1 MGAPIQW
8 GALATSHIYVDVV
21 LRGSRG
27 EVLLKNVIV
36 DTGAT
41 YTILDKKTADEVGAW
56 RIPFEIHL
64 ELGDGRIVKASMYAI
79 IVTLE
84 GRTAPT
90 LTACFEGVESV
101 IGVRT
106 LEDLGLRVDP
116 VSGKLEPVRP
126 SNLAYFY

>member
-1 MGAPIQW
+1 
-8 GALATSHIYVDVV
+8 
-21 LRGSRG
+21 
-27 EVLLKNVIV
+27 VIV

-41 YTILDKKTADEVGAW
+41 YTILDKKTANEVGAW

-84 GRTAPT
+84 SRTAPT
-90 LTACFEGVESV
+90 LTACFEGAKN
-101 IGVRT
+101 IIRVRT

-116 VSGKLEPVRP
+116 ISGKLEPLRP
-126 SNLAYFY
+126 NNLAYSYTSE

>member
-1 MGAPIQW
+1 
-8 GALATSHIYVDVV
+8 
-21 LRGSRG
+21 
-27 EVLLKNVIV
+27 VIV

-90 LTACFEGVESV
+90 LTACFEGAKN
-101 IGVRT
+101 IIRVRT
-106 LEDLGLRVDP
+106 LEDLGLR
-116 VSGKLEPVRP
+116 
-126 SNLAYFY
+126 

>member
-1 MGAPIQW
+1 M
-8 GALATSHIYVDVV
+8 
-21 LRGSRG
+21 
-27 EVLLKNVIV
+27 IV
-36 DTGAT
+36 DTGTT
-41 YTILDKKTADEVGAW
+41 YTILDKKTANEVRAW

-126 SNLAYFY
+126 SNLAYFYTGETDLRF